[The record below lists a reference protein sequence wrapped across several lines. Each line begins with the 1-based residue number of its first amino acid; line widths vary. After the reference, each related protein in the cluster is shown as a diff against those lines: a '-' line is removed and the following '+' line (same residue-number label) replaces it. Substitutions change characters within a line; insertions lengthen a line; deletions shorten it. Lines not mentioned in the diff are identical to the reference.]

1 MSVAT
6 RNLFDLLAE
15 PDESV
20 GIVKKAV
27 PEKKRADKPIPL
39 GKVKEEH
46 HPDKNPRHR
55 KPVHGREYDK
65 RSGTGFK
72 KEGAKKSSVG
82 KGNWG
87 VLGETGK
94 DVGVKK
100 LAEEVPETNENSPEE
115 EKEVEN
121 LKTLDQYLSE
131 KVSNAKM
138 STSVRKA
145 NEGADE
151 SQWKNAVVLVKEEE
165 DLVVGKVSFTINK
178 IG

>member
-6 RNLFDLLAE
+6 RNLFELLAD
-15 PDESV
+15 PDEPV
-20 GIVKKAV
+20 AVVKTKVLPKKVA
-27 PEKKRADKPIPL
+27 EKPLPL

-46 HPDKNPRHR
+46 HPDKNPKHR

-65 RSGTGFK
+65 RSGTGYK

-87 VLGETGK
+87 VLGETGPEK
-94 DVGVKK
+94 EKSAEVKV
-100 LAEEVPETNENSPEE
+100 AQENQDPVEE

-131 KVSNAKM
+131 TMSSTKVN
-138 STSVRKA
+138 TSVRKA
-145 NEGADE
+145 NEGTDE
-151 SQWKNAVVLVKEEE
+151 SQWKNAVVLVKEDQ
-165 DLVVGKVSFTINK
+165 DLVVGKVSIHVN
-178 IG
+178 

>member
-20 GIVKKAV
+20 TVTRKTV
-27 PEKKRADKPIPL
+27 PEKKKAEKPLPL

-46 HPDKNPRHR
+46 HPDKTPRHR

-65 RSGTGFK
+65 RSGSGMK

-87 VLGETGK
+87 VMGDTGAK
-94 DVGVKK
+94 DVKEKTADEVPVTEENN
-100 LAEEVPETNENSPEE
+100 AEEENAP
-115 EKEVEN
+115 EN

-131 KVSNAKM
+131 KVSKVKM

-151 SQWKNAVVLVKEEE
+151 SQWKNAVVLVKEED
-165 DLVVGKVSFTINK
+165 DLVVGKVFLRFTEK
-178 IG
+178 